1 MRYDTRYRPTGSSF
15 ASSIPTGVRWLLISN
30 TALFVLYFF
39 AVRVGFGAFFEPFQL
54 IPSMVVKFP
63 AIWQLGTYMFLHDPN
78 GLMHI
83 LFNMLTLWMFGVS
96 LEQTWGTKRF
106 LTYYFVCGVGAA
118 ICVVIVGLLFGTA
131 NTPVIGASGAI
142 LGLLMAFGLLFP
154 EVELL
159 FFFLFPIK
167 AKYYVM
173 IVGAIV
179 FMSSFIPSSGVS
191 NIAHLGGMLVGYFYL
206 RFKVGP
212 IKLDFIGRQYKE
224 WKLQRAKKKFQVY
237 MRKHGSDREPWVH

>member
-1 MRYDTRYRPTGSSF
+1 MRYDTRYRSTGSSF
-15 ASSIPTGVRWLLISN
+15 ASSVPTGVRWLLVSN
-30 TALFVLYFF
+30 TALFVVYFF
-39 AVRVGFGAFFEPFQL
+39 AVRAGLGSYFAPFQL
-54 IPSMVVKFP
+54 IPAMVVKFP
-63 AIWQLGTYMFLHDPN
+63 AVWQLGTYMFLHDPN
-78 GLMHI
+78 GLTHI
-83 LFNMLTLWMFGVS
+83 LFNMLSLWMFGVS

-118 ICVVIVGLLFGTA
+118 VCVVLAGLLLGTP
-131 NTPVIGASGAI
+131 NVPVIGASGAI

-154 EVELL
+154 DVELL

-173 IVGAIV
+173 IIGAMV

-191 NIAHLGGMLVGYFYL
+191 NIAHLGGMLVGYAYL

-212 IKLDFIGRQYKE
+212 VQLDVVGRLYKD

-237 MRKHGSDREPWVH
+237 MKKHGSDREPWVH

>member
-1 MRYDTRYRPTGSSF
+1 MRYDTRYRSTGSSF

-39 AVRVGFGAFFEPFQL
+39 AVRVGLGAYFEPFQL
-54 IPSMVVKFP
+54 VPSMVVRFP
-63 AIWQLGTYMFLHDPN
+63 AVWQLVTYMFLHDPN
-78 GLMHI
+78 GITHI

-106 LTYYFVCGVGAA
+106 LTYYFVCGVGAG
-118 ICVVIVGLLFGTA
+118 ICVVIVGLLFGTS

>member
-1 MRYDTRYRPTGSSF
+1 MRYDTRYRSTGSSF

-39 AVRVGFGAFFEPFQL
+39 AVRVGLGAYFEPFQL
-54 IPSMVVKFP
+54 VPSMVVRFP
-63 AIWQLGTYMFLHDPN
+63 AIWQLATYMFLHDPN

-106 LTYYFVCGVGAA
+106 LTYYFVCGIGAG
-118 ICVVIVGLLFGTA
+118 ICVVIVGLLFGTS